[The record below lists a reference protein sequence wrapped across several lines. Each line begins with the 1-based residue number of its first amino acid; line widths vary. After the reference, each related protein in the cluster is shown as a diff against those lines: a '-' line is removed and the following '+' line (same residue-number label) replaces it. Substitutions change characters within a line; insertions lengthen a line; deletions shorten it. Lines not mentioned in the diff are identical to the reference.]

1 MNETRQLFIYHGNC
15 FDGFTAAWIWSRF
28 YLPHLPADA
37 VEYYPAKYG
46 ETPPD
51 VKGRPVIIADFSY
64 PRDVM
69 KQIIRD
75 ASGVTIFDHHHTA
88 QEALEGINEEL
99 AEGYAPPTTWR
110 SREDVPPFATITFDM
125 NRSGAGIV
133 WDYVEGMNICEGT
146 GNGPRPPLVNYVEDR
161 DLWRKALP
169 GTDEFAAAVSAA
181 PMTFESWD
189 ELHARGM
196 ANVERGAAILDYI
209 RQYGT
214 KALAEAHMECWLRL
228 APEVPKAIWCVNL
241 PYMNCSEHVGRLLEE
256 RGGPF
261 AAGYF
266 RRGDGRWQF
275 SLRSC
280 PDFDCSAVAKLYGGG
295 GHKQAAGF
303 DVANLSEVFAAIPGP
318 AGKE

>member
-1 MNETRQLFIYHGNC
+1 MPDRQLFIYHGNC

-46 ETPPD
+46 EEPPD
-51 VKGRPVIIADFSY
+51 VKGRSVIIADFSY
-64 PRDVM
+64 PREVM
-69 KQIIRD
+69 KRIIRD
-75 ASGVTIFDHHHTA
+75 AASVQIFDHHHTA
-88 QEALEGINEEL
+88 QEALAGINEEL
-99 AEGYAPPTTWR
+99 ADGYGPATSWRCRKDIPPH
-110 SREDVPPFATITFDM
+110 ALITFDM

-133 WDYVEGMNICEGT
+133 WDFVDGMNICEGT
-146 GNGPRPPLVNYVEDR
+146 SHGPRPPLVNYVEDR
-161 DLWRKALP
+161 DLWRKSLP

-196 ANVERGAAILDYI
+196 ANVERGAAILSYI
-209 RQYGT
+209 QQYGT
-214 KALAEAHMECWLRL
+214 KALAEARQYRGFGQRPE
-228 APEVPKAIWCVNL
+228 APAIWCVNL
-241 PYMNCSEHVGRLLEE
+241 PYMNCSEHIGRLLEE
-256 RGGPF
+256 KGGPF

-275 SLRSC
+275 SLRSRS
-280 PDFDCSAVAKLYGGG
+280 DFDVSEIAKRYGGG

-303 DVANLSEVFAAIPGP
+303 DVAMLSDVMLEGGSGDVV
-318 AGKE
+318 